1 MTSHYFRSAI
11 LVYHFQLRNDCKYN
25 SKLQFKTC
33 FRHGCLG
40 KKPDLSS
47 LSSNWNNPVLILGC
61 VAGGSGCARPVLI
74 LACVAGGSGCARETF
89 CAEAANSFAAKPA
102 REFSRAANST
112 RLLPIL
118 LTTPAAFCTRVR
130 DQSSRGHPLP
140 LATQA
145 MLISKENIFKRT
157 A

>member
-1 MTSHYFRSAI
+1 M
-11 LVYHFQLRNDCKYN
+11 
-25 SKLQFKTC
+25 
-33 FRHGCLG
+33 
-40 KKPDLSS
+40 
-47 LSSNWNNPVLILGC
+47 
-61 VAGGSGCARPVLI
+61 LI

-130 DQSSRGHPLP
+130 DQSSRGHLLP
-140 LATQA
+140 PATQA

-157 A
+157 ACLRWNPQICYFTLFKRQALIHSSSLRLSEALKLIIRWCLDSLLSFKAT